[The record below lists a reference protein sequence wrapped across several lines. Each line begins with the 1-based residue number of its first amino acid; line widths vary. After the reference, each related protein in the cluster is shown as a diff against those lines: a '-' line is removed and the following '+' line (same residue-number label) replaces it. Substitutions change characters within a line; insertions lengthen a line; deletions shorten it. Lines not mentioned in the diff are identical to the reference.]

1 MIAVK
6 DFLDLEIYPNLN
18 KADAVK
24 GLDPE
29 DRGTYFLV
37 TCPECGQRDAHIS
50 KTGLYIK
57 CHRVHKCGH
66 FQSLWDYIQS
76 TKGLTNEGTVRE
88 LARLA
93 GRTLPELIGP
103 YDKLNYSAN
112 GDILETALNFFK
124 AQLWTNKAD
133 DVLEYLRKTGFTD
146 DEIRTLELGY
156 YSSQAETEAF
166 LVDKGY
172 FINAVYSMGFKTSGF
187 GETHKLVV
195 PFRDP
200 AGHLLGFIAGSA
212 GSTVPQYVFS
222 SGISAK
228 ALFNLN
234 PISRDDRLVLVKDFL
249 FAFMAKIR
257 GVESIAAWG
266 CDHLTE
272 EQLAL
277 AVQYGAK
284 RFVFAVEEKDAAG
297 DPVKESL
304 DLVRHHGYD
313 AFVSVIPDSLRDF
326 GDLFSQTGVKAF
338 RKAISSAQPAAE
350 WKGKSGKSGS
360 RNNRKEVLQGSGLS
374 DAVFSASSTDFL
386 QNSGLSPEEV
396 NSAAYDAHH
405 EIFSF
410 FSENV
415 NVSSRDRIKGVF
427 DKQNRPKPPELE
439 TYCLSSLCRDL
450 SEEQE
455 SIRTGYRSL
464 DSVISIPQSALTII
478 AGRPS
483 HGMTTFM
490 TNLTLS
496 MVKLYTGKAFLF
508 FSYAE
513 CRRDVGLRFLN
524 TICGEIL
531 DDSDNLGGLGNYL
544 AENDTGIP
552 GIEEGK
558 REFTELTEGKRLWI
572 TDTPYELE
580 DLVQTITKM
589 AETFEVGAVFID
601 YLQRLKMRGSYST
614 REAEL
619 LDITSE
625 LARTARSLSVPI
637 ILGMRIGIQG
647 DRKAESKERVIR
659 LGNLLDVDSDA
670 HLIIGLWNESVR
682 KEKETGKT
690 SRTRTTDLELL
701 ILKNKNGPAN
711 NEITLSL
718 DRPVLR
724 MKDKKRVTHIAGVV

>member
-29 DRGTYFLV
+29 DRGSYFLV

-103 YDKLNYSAN
+103 YDKLSYSAN

-187 GETHKLVV
+187 GETHRLVV

-200 AGHLLGFIAGSA
+200 AGHLLGFVAGSA
-212 GSTVPQYVFS
+212 GSALPEYISS
-222 SGISAK
+222 SGIPRK

-234 PISRDDRLVLVKDFL
+234 RIFRNDTLVMVKDYL
-249 FAFMAKIR
+249 FALMAKVR
-257 GVESIAAWG
+257 GLESIAALG
-266 CDHLTE
+266 EDRLTE
-272 EQLAL
+272 DKLAF
-277 AVQYGAK
+277 AVRYGAK
-284 RFVFAVEEKDAAG
+284 SFVFALTEKDAAG
-297 DPVKESL
+297 DPVRESL
-304 DLVRHHGYD
+304 DLIHSFGYN
-313 AFVSVIPDSLRDF
+313 AFVSVIPGSLNDF
-326 GDLFSQTGVKAF
+326 SRLMSENGIKALVKAIF
-338 RKAISSAQPAAE
+338 SARPAEE
-350 WKGKSGKSGS
+350 WKRKSVKSGS
-360 RNNRKEVLQGSGLS
+360 SIDRKEVLQRS
-374 DAVFSASSTDFL
+374 DLPEIAPWILPGNLRHDSSSLPVGPD
-386 QNSGLSPEEV
+386 
-396 NSAAYDAHH
+396 SAANNAHH

-410 FSENV
+410 FSDKSTGRNRIEGV
-415 NVSSRDRIKGVF
+415 RDE
-427 DKQNRPKPPELE
+427 QNGREPPELE
-439 TYCLSSLCRDL
+439 TYCLDSLCSDL
-450 SEEQE
+450 PREQE
-455 SIRTGYRSL
+455 SIRTGYRCL
-464 DSVISIPQSALTII
+464 DSIISLPQGALTII

-490 TNLTLS
+490 VNLILS
-496 MVKLYTGKAFLF
+496 MIKLYPSKAFLF
-508 FSYAE
+508 HSYAE
-513 CRRDVGLRFLN
+513 CRRDVGLKFLN
-524 TICGEIL
+524 AISGEVL
-531 DDSDNLGGLGNYL
+531 DEFDNLGSLGNYL
-544 AENDTGIP
+544 AENDTRVRGV
-552 GIEEGK
+552 EEGK

-589 AETFEVGAVFID
+589 AETFEVGGVFID

-614 REAEL
+614 REAEM

-647 DRKAESKERVIR
+647 DRKAESKERAIR
-659 LGNLLDVDSDA
+659 LSNLLDADSDA

-711 NEITLSL
+711 NEIILSL

-724 MKDKKRVTHIAGVV
+724 IKDKKRVTHIAGVV